1 MNKKEI
7 QAKLADI
14 HAQQQIKCHEE
25 SLNRARSVTVGTAFG
40 GIVELTM
47 RGTGSAFTYAIL
59 QPVEVVEL
67 IHQLAANIGCHL
79 NLQPRGD
86 FASWRDWKH
95 TEGELNHYRGFQSF
109 PGVGHPPQAKWLAP
123 GAQLGLN
130 EVGLENQSTPQPKL
144 EAKEER
150 QHAMAIKKV
159 INKRS
164 PKQPPTAS

>member
-7 QAKLADI
+7 QTKLDAI
-14 HAQQQIKCHEE
+14 RAQQQIKGYEE
-25 SLNRARSVTVGTAFG
+25 ALNRARSVTVGTAFG
-40 GIVELTM
+40 GSTELTM
-47 RGTGSAFTYAIL
+47 RGQGSAFTYAIL

-86 FASWRDWKH
+86 FASWRDWNH
-95 TEGELNHYRGFQSF
+95 TEDELTHFRGLQSL
-109 PGVGHPPQAKWLAP
+109 PGVGHPPHSRLDPPHAK
-123 GAQLGLN
+123 QL
-130 EVGLENQSTPQPKL
+130 PKL
-144 EAKEER
+144 EIKEER
-150 QHAMAIKKV
+150 QHAVAAKKV

>member
-1 MNKKEI
+1 MNKKEM
-7 QAKLADI
+7 QTKLDAI
-14 HAQQQIKCHEE
+14 HAEQQIKCHEE

-40 GIVELTM
+40 GLAELTM
-47 RGTGSAFTYAIL
+47 RGMGSTFTYAIL

-79 NLQPRGD
+79 SLQPRGD

-95 TEGELNHYRGFQSF
+95 TEADLAHYRGFQSF
-109 PGVGHPPQAKWLAP
+109 PGVGHPPQARWLAP
-123 GAQLGLN
+123 DAQIGLN
-130 EVGLENQSTPQPKL
+130 EVGPKNQSTSQPKV

-150 QHAMAIKKV
+150 QHAVATKKV

-164 PKQPPTAS
+164 AKQSPDAS

>member
-1 MNKKEI
+1 MNKKEM
-7 QAKLADI
+7 QARLDEI

-40 GIVELTM
+40 GTTELTM
-47 RGTGSAFTYAIL
+47 RGMGSAFTYAIL

-95 TEGELNHYRGFQSF
+95 AEDELSHYRGLQSM
-109 PGVGHPPQAKWLAP
+109 PGVGHPPHSRLSPPLAQ
-123 GAQLGLN
+123 QL
-130 EVGLENQSTPQPKL
+130 PKL
-144 EAKEER
+144 EIKEER
-150 QHAMAIKKV
+150 QHAVAIKKV

-164 PKQPPTAS
+164 PKQPATAS